1 MTVIAHERRRGL
13 KKVGDQASDTRVGYC
28 MSECAASDLGGALRE
43 AFAISRGTRCTQYL
57 FSLSLSPPSQEKV
70 PVSVFEDAIEQIEH
84 RMGLSGQPRAI
95 VFHEKNGRRHARCV
109 WSRIRPAELTA
120 INLPH
125 FKLKLKDMSR
135 QLYIENGWK
144 MPQGL
149 VATEERNP
157 LNYSREGWQQAKR
170 IGRNPET
177 IKKVFQD
184 CWAISDSMRA
194 FRQTLEARGYY
205 LAQGDRRGFVALD
218 HQGEVYA
225 VARWAGVKTKLINER
240 LGDPITL
247 PCVEDVKAKL
257 SEQIDKKLVAF
268 AHEVRSELET
278 ARSGLQDNRRKL
290 VEAQRSERV
299 FLLEFQVA
307 RWAEEARRR
316 MRYFRPLSSFVSL
329 FRRL

>member
-1 MTVIAHERRRGL
+1 
-13 KKVGDQASDTRVGYC
+13 
-28 MSECAASDLGGALRE
+28 
-43 AFAISRGTRCTQYL
+43 
-57 FSLSLSPPSQEKV
+57 
-70 PVSVFEDAIEQIEH
+70 
-84 RMGLSGQPRAI
+84 
-95 VFHEKNGRRHARCV
+95 
-109 WSRIRPAELTA
+109 
-120 INLPH
+120 
-125 FKLKLKDMSR
+125 
-135 QLYIENGWK
+135 
-144 MPQGL
+144 
-149 VATEERNP
+149 
-157 LNYSREGWQQAKR
+157 
-170 IGRNPET
+170 
-177 IKKVFQD
+177 
-184 CWAISDSMRA
+184 MRA